1 MCGTEANASLIRAFQ
16 RSLWGNIFPAAVGLH
31 EPARLALNRN
41 EGEER
46 EAIDLETGGRVRDRR
61 PIEMRSRTFSN
72 PFRFFLFLSQ
82 VDSAEVKSW
91 SWIELDP
98 RLESALAERAEPSRR
113 SPRRAPILLVR
124 WLTHLTSSGH
134 ASPPLQLMA
143 KRVLPLINCNGRE
156 PNNSKII
163 GPRKRR

>member
-16 RSLWGNIFPAAVGLH
+16 RSLWGNFFPAAVGLH
-31 EPARLALNRN
+31 EPAPLALNRN
-41 EGEER
+41 KGEER

-98 RLESALAERAEPSRR
+98 RLVKRSRPARRTLEARAAASTYLIKLFRR
-113 SPRRAPILLVR
+113 KFL
-124 WLTHLTSSGH
+124 
-134 ASPPLQLMA
+134 
-143 KRVLPLINCNGRE
+143 
-156 PNNSKII
+156 
-163 GPRKRR
+163 